1 MVGEI
6 LPDIAESVKSLTL
19 IPSSGGRFEWSVD
32 GEVVYSKAETGKYPD
47 LHELKALIYAK
58 VG

>member
-1 MVGEI
+1 MVAEI

-19 IPSSGGRFEWSVD
+19 IPSSGGRFEWTVD
-32 GEVVYSKAETGKYPD
+32 GELIYSKEETGAFPD
-47 LHELKALIYAK
+47 LNELKASIYAK